1 MLIPD
6 VNTSVVINAHF
17 SISQLVIPREIQQWK
32 RAITKKEA
40 YYCKHVTV
48 LFHNLSPR
56 QALLG
61 AAPSTCQVP
70 ATDYSI
76 TSQQEPR
83 SFEIRKNKQHKPCQR
98 ESPGTLKRIFL
109 GIITNNNLEPA

>member
-1 MLIPD
+1 MYF
-6 VNTSVVINAHF
+6 SV
-17 SISQLVIPREIQQWK
+17 ISREIQQWK

-48 LFHNLSPR
+48 LFHKVSPR

-83 SFEIRKNKQHKPCQR
+83 SFEIRKNKQHKLCQR

-109 GIITNNNLEPA
+109 GIISDSNLESALHSFDWKF